1 MEPRLAVFINNIR
14 NYRRAAVIELEAW
27 NAWESLGPRAAGPM
41 VAHCASQQSQSSCQ
55 NNLTHTELQSRPVG
69 QGASQSEVDWKSG
82 LT

>member
-55 NNLTHTELQSRPVG
+55 NNLTHTELQSWPVG